1 MPIFAVEHFCP
12 FCDDVVCCGG
22 GDRIKRYTLLR
33 NQAYQHCLDA
43 GLSAELERPGLLR
56 PRPLVG
62 GVEENGARF
71 DGPHNPAGRRPADVY
86 VPRWRGGTPACLDF
100 AVTSGLRA
108 DKLRASALD
117 GSVAAS
123 HYEGFKCGYLG
134 TKDLCQAEGMAFIPM
149 SVEAVGG
156 GWGSEAAKV
165 WAELAKTIALAT
177 GEPRAII
184 SSRLLQ
190 SLAIR
195 LHREN
200 ARAILR
206 RSPRALDPAFV
217 SSASAVLAGEVDA
230 A

>member
-1 MPIFAVEHFCP
+1 MAFYA
-12 FCDDVVCCGG
+12 
-22 GDRIKRYTLLR
+22 
-33 NQAYQHCLDA
+33 AA
-43 GLSAELERPGLLR
+43 SANLHPELEKPGLL
-56 PRPLVG
+56 PQRPLSG
-62 GVEENGARF
+62 SLYENGSSVLDA
-71 DGPHNPAGRRPADVY
+71 HAQSSSRRPADVY
-86 VPRWRGGTPACLDF
+86 IPRWWAGPPAAWDF

-117 GSVAAS
+117 GSVAES
-123 HYEGFKCGYLG
+123 HYEGFKRGYLG

-149 SVEAVGG
+149 IIEAVGG